1 MPFLTAPTSFASHR
15 HAVVGGG
22 FNPLADACCAPA
34 PAAAPALPAAAPRRT
49 KLAELDPNV
58 HCSIIGTCLTTHEL
72 RKLVPRYAA
81 TLDRKHASDLEI
93 HHTAVEL
100 STDGGPAAKELNKA
114 LDLRHALAIKRF
126 KMADDEAALGKL
138 WREALANGD
147 VPGAYWAL
155 MTHPATGFALRR
167 TAFGDV
173 HMLSHLVG
181 ASNRADIRRLA
192 ALEEEC
198 RALKDQNARQQARLH
213 ELGGQHETSV
223 RALELQLASK
233 PATQAPA
240 DEDTAQ
246 LRQALALREQKLLLH
261 TARRAEAE
269 RLLAA
274 REEALQAAHDA
285 LRQLREERDHARA
298 ETQVLETALD
308 AALGGAAPGDDG
320 AAGALAQLKG
330 RCIVYVGGRPG
341 SSAALANLAA
351 AAGGELLVHD
361 GGIEDR
367 RGLLSSMLSRAD
379 FAVFPVDCIS
389 HNAMQVAKQTCAR
402 LGVAIHPLRTASV
415 ASFLEL
421 LQRLGTKG

>member
-1 MPFLTAPTSFASHR
+1 MIS
-15 HAVVGGG
+15 GGV

-34 PAAAPALPAAAPRRT
+34 PAAAPALPASAPRRT

-114 LDLRHALAIKRF
+114 LDLRHALAIRRF
-126 KMADDEAALGKL
+126 KTAEDEAALGKL

-155 MTHPATGFALRR
+155 MTHPASGFELRR

-198 RALKDQNARQQARLH
+198 RALKDQNARLHARLH
-213 ELGGQHETSV
+213 ELGGQHQTSV
-223 RALELQLASK
+223 RALEQLASK
-233 PATQAPA
+233 PAMPAPA
-240 DEDTAQ
+240 DDDAAQ
-246 LRQALALREQKLLLH
+246 LRQALVEREQKLLLH

-269 RLLAA
+269 RQLAA
-274 REEALQAAHDA
+274 REEALQAAHDE

-298 ETQVLETALD
+298 ETQVLEAALETALNE
-308 AALGGAAPGDDG
+308 APGGAASANDS

-341 SSAALANLAA
+341 SSATLVNLVAG
-351 AAGGELLVHD
+351 AGGELLVHD

-389 HNAMQVAKQTCAR
+389 HNAMQIAKQTCAR
-402 LGVAIHPLRTASV
+402 LGVIIHPLRAASV

-421 LQRLGTKG
+421 LQRLATKR